1 MSKADGAFAA
11 LTKRWVFVTAQTDAK
26 LVDVGATQKAAVLF
40 AKAVCSNSN
49 TGDVSIEIG
58 FGTAT
63 LPTIS
68 NDSLTGGDGV
78 FLSHPGIAKGG
89 GEVNANSG
97 QPIATGAVDQDIRLT
112 CSAATGG
119 AVRVIIQYRLI
130 EDQ

>member
-11 LTKRWVFVTAQTDAK
+11 LTKEWVFVTAQTDVK
-26 LVDVGATQKAAVLF
+26 LVDVGATQRAVVLF
-40 AKAVCSNSN
+40 AKALCSNSN
-49 TGDVSIEIG
+49 TGDVSVRVG
-58 FGTAT
+58 LATAT

-68 NDSLTGGDGV
+68 NDSLTGSAGV
-78 FLSHPGIAKGG
+78 FLSHPGVAPGG

-97 QPIATGAVDQDIRLT
+97 QPIATGAVDEDIRLT

-119 AVRVIIQYRLI
+119 ALRVIIQYRLL

>member
-11 LTKRWVFVTAQTDAK
+11 ITQRWVFVTAQTNVQ
-26 LVDVGATQKAAVLF
+26 LVAVGPTQKAAILF

-49 TGDVSIEIG
+49 TGDVSVEIG
-58 FGTAT
+58 LATAT
-63 LPTIS
+63 LPAIS
-68 NDSLTGGDGV
+68 NDSLTGGSGV

-97 QPIATGAVDQDIRLT
+97 QAIAVGAVDEDIRLT

-119 AVRVIIQYRLI
+119 ALRVIIQYRLI